1 VRAGA
6 GFSEV
11 SRNLDFVKF
20 SGPTCVPCGYKAI
33 SDDCPI
39 HVVTRVRVLRVPI
52 GRHLVHKQIFCAA
65 ESMVLSASFEQSL
78 GQ

>member
-1 VRAGA
+1 
-6 GFSEV
+6 
-11 SRNLDFVKF
+11 
-20 SGPTCVPCGYKAI
+20 
-33 SDDCPI
+33 
-39 HVVTRVRVLRVPI
+39 VPI